1 MYALIRARGEALH
14 FIAELTPYN
23 LQTLRDYVRAI
34 ARDRG
39 PAELRISFDAA
50 DETALQ
56 RFGERWL
63 SRLAADGVSLHM
75 ERIPA
80 ATPEPAR
87 PVAAHHS
94 LQAG

>member
-23 LQTLRDYVRAI
+23 LQTLRDYVHAI

-39 PAELRISFDAA
+39 AAELRISFDAA
-50 DETALQ
+50 DETALR

-63 SRLAADGVSLHM
+63 PRLAAAGVSLHM
-75 ERIPA
+75 ERITA
-80 ATPEPAR
+80 APPM
-87 PVAAHHS
+87 PPFDLPHQ